1 MAATD
6 TIRIEFICVHNAG
19 RSQMAAAYAEREQAE
34 RGLEVV
40 VEVHSAGTDPA
51 EEIHSEV
58 LDAMVEV
65 GFDLSDR
72 SPSWVVLDEL
82 KGSHYLVTM
91 GCSIT
96 EFNPAKYGVESR
108 TWDLTNPDGKDR
120 ETVRE
125 VRDEIERRTRI
136 RRRPGLQRSPKRA
149 VVPNRRAPTTHAP
162 DTRDD
167 IPTFPGRIRRRSI
180 LRGTG
185 TTPSAPGTDTRMF
198 TRPVSTTKDNG

>member
-19 RSQMAAAYAEREQAE
+19 RSQMAAAYAERERAE
-34 RGLEVV
+34 RGLADI

-51 EEIHSEV
+51 DEIHSEV
-58 LDAMVEV
+58 VDAMAEEGV
-65 GFDLSDR
+65 DLSDR

-82 KGSHYLVTM
+82 KDSHYLVTM

-108 TWDLTNPDGKDR
+108 AWDLTNPDGKDM

-125 VRDEIERRTRI
+125 VRDEIERRVS
-136 RRRPGLQRSPKRA
+136 GLFDEIERTAAESDDESESVTARVSSA
-149 VVPNRRAPTTHAP
+149 V
-162 DTRDD
+162 RDALS
-167 IPTFPGRIRRRSI
+167 F
-180 LRGTG
+180 
-185 TTPSAPGTDTRMF
+185 
-198 TRPVSTTKDNG
+198 